1 VRTRGTRHRGVRP
14 AAWRPGDRKLTSHA
28 PTRRDGVRSAAAIAE
43 RDARVTVDRVEG
55 LH

>member
-14 AAWRPGDRKLTSHA
+14 PARRPGDRKLTSHA
-28 PTRRDGVRSAAAIAE
+28 PSRRNGVRSAAAIAE